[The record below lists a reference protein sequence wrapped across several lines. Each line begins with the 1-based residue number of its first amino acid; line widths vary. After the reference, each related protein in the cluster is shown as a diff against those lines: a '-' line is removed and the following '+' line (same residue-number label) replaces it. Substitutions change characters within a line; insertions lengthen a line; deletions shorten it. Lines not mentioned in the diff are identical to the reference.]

1 MSSNP
6 LQKYF
11 RQPKIFIKLPSQ
23 GIYNHNTAIDGDVNN
38 LPVYGMTGM
47 DEIMLKTADALISG
61 ESTARVIGS
70 CCPNIVD
77 PWDVSMLDVDVL
89 LAAIRIATYGNN
101 LEVSRACGACGTENT
116 YTINLSDIIEFFAN
130 CQYNNTVKVGDLTV
144 TVRPLTYKQSTEFA
158 IRNFDIQRRV
168 IQIDSVVDEKE
179 RDAVN
184 KQILEDLTLLRLN
197 IFSSGIES
205 IAIGSDVVTDERFIK
220 EWINNSDKKDTET
233 INNFME
239 KIKESWTPNKKT
251 VVCEH
256 CGHQEQIS
264 VELDQSN
271 FFVNA

>member
-11 RQPKIFIKLPSQ
+11 RQPRIFIRLPSQ

-47 DEIMLKTADALISG
+47 DEILLKTADALISG

-70 CCPNIVD
+70 CCPNIID
-77 PWDVSMLDVDVL
+77 PWNVSMLDIDVL
-89 LAAIRIATYGNN
+89 LASIRIATYGNN
-101 LEVSRACGACGTENT
+101 LEVSRVCGACETENN
-116 YTINLSDIIEFFAN
+116 YTINLSDIIEFFGN

-144 TVRPLTYKQSTEFA
+144 TIRPLTYKQSTEFA
-158 IRNFDIQRRV
+158 MRNFDIQRRV
-168 IQIDSVVDEKE
+168 VQIGSITDDKE
-179 RDAVN
+179 RIAAD
-184 KQILEDLTLLRLN
+184 KQILADLTLLRLE

-205 IAIGSDVVTDERFIK
+205 IAIGSEVVTDERFIK

-239 KIKESWTPNKKT
+239 KIKEAWTPSKKT
-251 VVCEH
+251 VVCEN
-256 CGHQEQIS
+256 CGAQEEIS